1 MSGRILIIGGR
12 LKTVQDAK
20 SLGLDVTYIQQRD
33 AYGPEHR
40 TCVEDVALIDYT
52 QLERLLPV
60 ARALYE
66 IAPFRHVI
74 SLTEIGLIPAAVI
87 NDALGLAGNSAAT
100 TVLLKDKSRMRAFLN
115 ARGTGV
121 VACAVG
127 RDERDIGRFADE
139 RGLPVVVKPVDGMAS
154 IGVHRIDERSQV
166 AGVCRALHEAGIDR
180 FLVEEYLD
188 GPEVSVETLTFDGR
202 HVVVAITDKLVGP
215 RFVEMGHSIPSRVP
229 AAQRAE
235 IAEAVTCFLDLVG
248 LRVGPAHTEI
258 KLSPRGPLIVESHN
272 RMGGDM
278 IPELA
283 LAATGVDMAMHTL
296 GGPFDLIAPL
306 TAPPPMPAGA
316 AIRFLT
322 APTGLVASVDGL
334 DEVRLDPRVIDAQVS
349 VEPGGEVQPL
359 VSSMERVGHVAVQAS
374 SVEEAVDV
382 CNELA
387 QRVRIVTEPRQD
399 AAVRHAG

>member
-20 SLGLDVTYIQQRD
+20 SLGLDVTYIQQREM
-33 AYGPEHR
+33 YGPEHR
-40 TCVEDVALIDYT
+40 ACVDDVALIDYT

-74 SLTEIGLIPAAVI
+74 SLTEVGLIPAAVV
-87 NDALGLAGNSAAT
+87 NDALGLGGNSAAT
-100 TVLLKDKSRMRAFLN
+100 TTLLKDKSRMRAFLN

-127 RDERDIGRFADE
+127 RDERDIGRFAE
-139 RGLPVVVKPVDGMAS
+139 EHGLPVIVKPVDGTAS
-154 IGVHRIDERSQV
+154 IGVHRIDEVSGAAAVCGALRE
-166 AGVCRALHEAGIDR
+166 AGVDR

-202 HVVVAITDKLVGP
+202 HVVVAITDKLVGH
-215 RFVEMGHSIPSRVP
+215 RFVELGHSIPSRVQ

-235 IAEAVTCFLDLVG
+235 IEETVVRFLDLVG
-248 LRVGPAHTEI
+248 LRVGPAHTEV

-296 GGPFDLIAPL
+296 GGPFDLVAPL
-306 TAPPPMPAGA
+306 TAPPAPRAGA

-322 APTGLVASVDGL
+322 APAGVVASVDGL
-334 DEVRLDPRVIDAQVS
+334 DEVRSDPRVIDALVS
-349 VEPGGEVQPL
+349 VEPGARVLPL
-359 VSSMERVGHVAVQAS
+359 ASSMERPGHVAVRAS
-374 SVEEAVDV
+374 TVEEAVQV
-382 CNELA
+382 CDDLA
-387 QRVRIVTEPRQD
+387 RRVRIATGPPPLVGST
-399 AAVRHAG
+399 A